1 MPSSTR
7 SNKETQLLFLPD
19 PVTLERSIRKEARS
33 SSTDNNTC
41 VSLDSAQPPST
52 QTPVLSTDTRS
63 PLSTDNTHVSSTD
76 IFHPTSIDTPS
87 QTSINTELREMV
99 APLILVRDNN
109 GDLHDREGHLRNA
122 AGSPCRKSSI
132 SWKGGRSLGP
142 ILGFLFSGDLE
153 RSFIGDTGP
162 GSCMEAGGNNTWAPL
177 RQDTS
182 PSVSLSWI
190 PLKPELILNPGRS
203 LFVKDSQ
210 GDLEI
215 FDFLFSVFKK
225 ERVRRIFRMHGA
237 SHQIIPDLRK
247 MNSDLP
253 SFLASLVGGRVRPRC
268 LFADPFSLTAASHRE
283 VPEADNEA
291 ILMAPS
297 KQRCSYVLD
306 DRPCSEIEE
315 EDLMAI
321 RRRYAIHSS
330 VQMRSPSEFERAADR
345 GPNEIAV
352 FEAYL
357 VAGFRGI
364 IPSLVAEISSFFG
377 FCPSQLTP
385 LSWRTLMSIQPI
397 RIYEDSGTL
406 LLPTFWHTV
415 DVARPVSFLGEAVAK
430 QVLAIS
436 RCFRRV
442 PFLVSKEVLRHSRL
456 WGNIARLPASVLYD
470 EYQQAGTQRRCSF
483 YTPPPHL
490 DRATLPTARIRPD
503 SAGTPTGGVPLMG
516 ILQMLLTGLFLLRNR
531 VRDMAAQRDLLIR
544 QVTASARWELMKEW
558 LEGRT
563 EH

>member
-1 MPSSTR
+1 M
-7 SNKETQLLFLPD
+7 E
-19 PVTLERSIRKEARS
+19 
-33 SSTDNNTC
+33 
-41 VSLDSAQPPST
+41 
-52 QTPVLSTDTRS
+52 
-63 PLSTDNTHVSSTD
+63 
-76 IFHPTSIDTPS
+76 
-87 QTSINTELREMV
+87 
-99 APLILVRDNN
+99 
-109 GDLHDREGHLRNA
+109 
-122 AGSPCRKSSI
+122 GSPCRKSSI

-153 RSFIGDTGP
+153 CSFIGDTGP

-177 RQDTS
+177 RQDSS

-253 SFLASLVGGRVRPRC
+253 SLLASLVGGRVRPRC

-306 DRPCSEIEE
+306 DGPCSEIEE
-315 EDLMAI
+315 EDLMAN

-364 IPSLVAEISSFFG
+364 IPSLVAKISSFFG

-385 LSWRTLMSIQPI
+385 LSWRTLISIQEPS
-397 RIYEDSGTL
+397 RGTKGNYPFGNNWNSRYAFMKIQEPFFY
-406 LLPTFWHTV
+406 PTFWHTV
-415 DVARPVSFLGEAVAK
+415 DVGRPVSFLGEAVAK

-470 EYQQAGTQRRCSF
+470 EYQQAGTRRRCSF

-490 DRATLPTARIRPD
+490 DRATPPTARIRPD
-503 SAGTPTGGVPLMG
+503 SVGTPTGGVPLMG
-516 ILQMLLTGLFLLRNR
+516 ILQMLLTELFLLRNR

-563 EH
+563 EHWDPEEEYRQLLGRHSGGFSQVSLRSVAECRVSAGPPF